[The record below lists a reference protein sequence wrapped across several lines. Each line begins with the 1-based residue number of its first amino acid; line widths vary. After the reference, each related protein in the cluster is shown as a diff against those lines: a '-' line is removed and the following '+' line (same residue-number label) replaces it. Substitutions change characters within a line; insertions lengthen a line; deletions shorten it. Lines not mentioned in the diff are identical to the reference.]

1 MTALRSILFN
11 ILFYGIWTPF
21 MCISALPVL
30 LLPGHKATVRISE
43 VYQYGT
49 YVLEKFI
56 LGLDYEIRGEE
67 FRPKSG
73 TACLVAAK
81 HFSAYET
88 LKLFILFEDPAI
100 ILKRE
105 LLSLPLFGWFLKKL
119 EVIAIDRGNR
129 AEAMDSLYSGAR
141 RVQGAN
147 RPIVIFPQGTR
158 VSIHATTREKPYK
171 GGIIKL
177 YKELNL
183 PIIPVAMNSG
193 LYWPRNSF
201 WKKSGK
207 VVFEFLPPIPT
218 GLAAEEAMKML
229 EDRIETATAALLE
242 EGMAK
247 LKTQ

>member
-1 MTALRSILFN
+1 MTAFRSILFN
-11 ILFYGIWTPF
+11 FLFYGVWTPF
-21 MCISALPVL
+21 VCIAALPVL
-30 LLPGHKATVRISE
+30 ILPGHKPTLRISE
-43 VYQYGT
+43 FYQYGT
-49 YVLEKFI
+49 YLLEKFV
-56 LGLDYEIRGEE
+56 LGLNYEIRGAE
-67 FRPKSG
+67 FRPKDK

-88 LKLFILFEDPAI
+88 LKLFLLFDDPAI

-105 LLSLPLFGWFLKKL
+105 LLSLPVFGWFLKKL

-129 AEAMDSLYSGAR
+129 SEAMDSLYNGAR

-158 VSIHATTREKPYK
+158 VAVGATTREKPYK
-171 GGIIKL
+171 AGIIKL

-201 WKKSGK
+201 WKKPGT
-207 VVFEFLPPIPT
+207 VIIEFLPPIPT
-218 GLAAEEAMKML
+218 GLSSEDAMRLLEE
-229 EDRIETATAALLE
+229 RIETATKALIG
-242 EGMAK
+242 EGK
-247 LKTQ
+247 KSLQ